1 MNTPISVLP
10 PAVAATVEQSY
21 GHHRT
26 RWFESILEEIG
37 GWCARATGGGTPLIL
52 TATVSGAREA
62 VVANCLAPGDTAWL
76 AGDSAFAPHVA
87 VAQGVAAALPA
98 GNAAVAPAEGMPLV
112 LLDHVTARGT
122 VLDVESTVDAVRRA
136 AHGAVV
142 VLDASV
148 SFGADVA
155 SLADWDLDG
164 VILAPEGALMGIP
177 GLSIL
182 VARDRFLDLARTRRA
197 TMSHRPFYLDVL
209 KYEKVWAKRTT
220 PYSPNI
226 SATVALGKA
235 IELIEANGGLSQ
247 HVARHATRAAS
258 VRQALSAFVP
268 SDTGGEARTN
278 AFTFVPVPSGV
289 DSAGLAAA
297 LDDHG
302 AHATVVDGSTVR
314 VDHAGYVVPGTL
326 ARTCARLAVSLR
338 PGSEGRSSRRCRGG
352 DFRRR
357 PAERRCAEH
366 PAGPAVAGVRCAA
379 GRLRRAGADTCPA
392 RGRRPRV
399 RVAHR
404 GRSLGHLPRVPPC

>member
-1 MNTPISVLP
+1 MNTPISALP

-37 GWCARATGGGTPLIL
+37 GWCTRATGGGTPLIL

-76 AGDSAFAPHVA
+76 AGDSAFAAHVA

-182 VARDRFLDLARTRRA
+182 VARDRFLDLACTRRA

-209 KYEKVWAKRTT
+209 NTKKCGPSAPRRIRRT
-220 PYSPNI
+220 
-226 SATVALGKA
+226 SA
-235 IELIEANGGLSQ
+235 
-247 HVARHATRAAS
+247 R
-258 VRQALSAFVP
+258 P
-268 SDTGGEARTN
+268 SRWGR
-278 AFTFVPVPSGV
+278 
-289 DSAGLAAA
+289 
-297 LDDHG
+297 
-302 AHATVVDGSTVR
+302 
-314 VDHAGYVVPGTL
+314 
-326 ARTCARLAVSLR
+326 
-338 PGSEGRSSRRCRGG
+338 RSS
-352 DFRRR
+352 
-357 PAERRCAEH
+357 
-366 PAGPAVAGVRCAA
+366 
-379 GRLRRAGADTCPA
+379 
-392 RGRRPRV
+392 
-399 RVAHR
+399 
-404 GRSLGHLPRVPPC
+404 